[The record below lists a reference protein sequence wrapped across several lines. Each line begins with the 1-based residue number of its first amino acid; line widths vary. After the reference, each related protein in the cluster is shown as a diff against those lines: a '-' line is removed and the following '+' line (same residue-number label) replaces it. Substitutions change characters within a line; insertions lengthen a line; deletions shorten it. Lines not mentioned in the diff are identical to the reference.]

1 MDRKMLQAAN
11 VVGFIAVIAVNA
23 LANALP
29 LNGVTTAEL
38 SDSYPNLFVPAGYV
52 FSIWGVIYLLLLGF
66 TVYQARSAQRG
77 SEFMEKIGWL
87 FFLSCVFNSVW
98 IFLWHWRLVL
108 PSVLVMFGLLG
119 TLILI
124 YLRLD
129 IGRGAP
135 SRDERLYVHLPFSV
149 YLGWI
154 TVAPIANVTALLVS
168 WGWPSYG
175 PAAVNW
181 TMLVITVAVALSLA
195 NVWLR
200 RDVGYNLVLIWAL
213 VGIAVKQ
220 WGVGL
225 VPYAALTGAAVI
237 AAGLTGVKL
246 LWKRGA

>member
-1 MDRKMLQAAN
+1 MNGRTLQAAN
-11 VVGFIAVIAVNA
+11 VVGFVAVIVVNT

-29 LNGVTTAEL
+29 LNGVTTAQL

-66 TVYQARSAQRG
+66 TVYQARSAQRD
-77 SEFMEKIGWL
+77 SDFMGRIGWL

-129 IGRGAP
+129 IGRGTP

-181 TMLVITVAVALSLA
+181 TLLVIAVAVALSLA

-200 RDVGYNLVLIWAL
+200 RDAGYNLVIVWAL
-213 VGIAVKQ
+213 AGIAVKQ

-225 VPYAALTGAAVI
+225 VPYAALIGGAVI
-237 AAGLTGVKL
+237 AVALAGVKL
-246 LWKRGA
+246 WRRA